1 MTERNYIEEL
11 KQILASSTLSDEE
24 KKNELLQYH
33 ENDIAD
39 LLDELDEEQ
48 RNELHRILGDE
59 TFGEVLLYAEDIEDQ
74 ITSMKPADAADVIEK
89 MDADD
94 AIDVLEELDEDDR
107 KEIVSLMEPEAK
119 EDIQD
124 ILKYDDDQIGSKMTN
139 NYVSIL
145 VTNSVKTAMKR
156 VVAEAAD
163 NDNVSNIYVVDIQDK
178 LVGVIELRDLIVARE
193 GIDLGTIVK
202 QNYPSFKATDKV
214 EDCLVAMREY
224 SLPSYPVLDENDKLI
239 GAITHDDVQEVM
251 DEEMGEDYAKLGGLT
266 QEEDLDE
273 SPFSSVK
280 KRIPWLSVLLI
291 LDLIISFSMSNFEE
305 VVAVLTIIAFFQT
318 LVLDMAGNA
327 GTQSLSVTL
336 RMISTNDVTGKKI
349 AKTIVKEFLTGV
361 LNGVILASISFGF
374 VMLYLFIF
382 KRTIIKDEGTY
393 NPIDALTASGIVG
406 FSLLAAMTVSS
417 LFGSIIPIAFYK
429 LKIDPAVASGP
440 FITTINDVT
449 ALLIYYGLAAILFK
463 QAIDAHQA
471 AEAAKKAQQA
481 AQQISEL
488 GIKNTFNML
497 TCWLF

>member
-1 MTERNYIEEL
+1 MDERNYVEEL
-11 KQILASSTLSDEE
+11 KKILTSTLSDEE
-24 KKNELLQYH
+24 KKAELLQYH

-39 LLDELDEEQ
+39 MLDELDDEQ
-48 RNELHRILGDE
+48 RDELHRILGDE
-59 TFGEVLLYAEDIEDQ
+59 IFGEVLLYTENIEEQ
-74 ITSMKPADAADVIEK
+74 ISSMEPEEAADVIEK

-94 AIDVLEELDEDDR
+94 AIDVLEELKEEDR
-107 KEIVSLMEPEAK
+107 NEIVHLMEPEAQ

-139 NYVSIL
+139 NYISIL

-178 LVGVIELRDLIVARE
+178 LVGVIELRDLIIARE

-202 QNYPSFKATDKV
+202 QNYPFFKATDKV
-214 EDCLVAMREY
+214 EDCLVSMREY
-224 SLPSYPVLDENDKLI
+224 ALPSYPVLDESGKLI

-251 DEEMGEDYAKLGGLT
+251 DDEMGEDYAKLGGLT

-291 LDLIISFSMSNFEE
+291 LDLVISFSMANFEE

-349 AKTIVKEFLTGV
+349 TKTIFKEFFTGV

-382 KRTIIKDEGTY
+382 KKGIIKGESYDI
-393 NPIDALTASGIVG
+393 IDALTASGIVG

-417 LFGSIIPIAFYK
+417 LFGSIIPIIFYK

-449 ALLIYYGLAAILFK
+449 ALLIYYGLAAILFS
-463 QAIDAHQA
+463 QAIQ
-471 AEAAKKAQQA
+471 AQQA
-481 AQQISEL
+481 LEVARQQQENL
-488 GIKNTFNML
+488 NMITNYITSMIRL
-497 TCWLF
+497 